1 MILKQNS
8 IVLICYVLAAL
19 RLSSVPLVERASPTS
34 DQRPVF
40 SPLCSG
46 VDRGVVCCGVG
57 YSLCGAAEG
66 RPLVTD
72 NQIGALIL
80 EDLAFP
86 LRHNNALCAALPVS
100 QAREEGTG
108 RLSHSSHRF
117 LLASLPL
124 LRSLPRPPSL
134 PTSLQQLPTH
144 HPPPLLPNFRQ
155 CCVLQW
161 GER

>member
-1 MILKQNS
+1 MFSL
-8 IVLICYVLAAL
+8 L
-19 RLSSVPLVERASPTS
+19 R
-34 DQRPVF
+34 
-40 SPLCSG
+40 SG
-46 VDRGVVCCGVG
+46 EDGGVVCCGVG
-57 YSLCGAAEG
+57 YGLRGAAEG

-117 LLASLPL
+117 LSASLPL
-124 LRSLPRPPSL
+124 LRSLARPPSQPH
-134 PTSLQQLPTH
+134 PT
-144 HPPPLLPNFRQ
+144 PPPPCSQTSDSVVSFSGGKDD
-155 CCVLQW
+155 CT
-161 GER
+161 

>member
-1 MILKQNS
+1 MCIGFALKLNS
-8 IVLICYVLAAL
+8 TVLSLAAL
-19 RLSSVPLVERASPTS
+19 CVTSVPLIERTSQNS
-34 DQRPVF
+34 DQRLVF
-40 SPLCSG
+40 SLLRS
-46 VDRGVVCCGVG
+46 DVVGGDVRCGVG
-57 YSLCGAAEG
+57 YGLRGAAEG

-117 LLASLPL
+117 LSTSLPL
-124 LRSLPRPPSL
+124 LRSLARPPSQPAL
-134 PTSLQQLPTH
+134 TDSPLCSQTSDSVVSFNGGKDDCT
-144 HPPPLLPNFRQ
+144 
-155 CCVLQW
+155 
-161 GER
+161 